1 MSAIAF
7 SAAATDTVTDYVALG
22 LATCFIKEDGEVYPV
37 QVIEPIPSSTLET
50 IDSRVVPTS
59 YEFVIAVAL
68 SDVLKDGE
76 LTKPEAFPEGAQFC
90 DDFADRA
97 AAAVRTYQARPE
109 DQKIVPLGSRR
120 DDFNYSIERK
130 RMLKGDRT
138 VRVEDNV
145 KQHAYT
151 HAVL

>member
-1 MSAIAF
+1 MTAIA
-7 SAAATDTVTDYVALG
+7 SLPTHTSDYIVLG
-22 LATCFIKEDGEVYPV
+22 LATCFIKEDGDVYPV
-37 QVIEPIPSSTLET
+37 QVIEPVPSSTLET
-50 IDSRVVPTS
+50 IAPGVVPTS
-59 YEFVIAVAL
+59 YEFLFATEL
-68 SDVLKDGE
+68 SQVLRDGE
-76 LTKPEAFPEGAQFC
+76 LIKPEGFPLSAQFC
-90 DDFADRA
+90 DEFAERA

-120 DDFNYSIERK
+120 DDFNYSVERK

-151 HAVL
+151 HEVL